1 MNIIRVHKQLQH
13 LHHSHQL
20 CTVCPLAKHT
30 KLPFPVSSSYSKSV
44 FELLHCDIW
53 GPYRVPTYNKK
64 RYFVTLVDD
73 HSRFTWLFLIQF
85 KSEVIVVLRNFLNR
99 IMNLF
104 STTMKVLRTD
114 NDCEFFS
121 SEFQSLV
128 SDYGIL
134 HQSSCVYTPQ
144 QNGVVERKH
153 RTILGV
159 ARSLR
164 F

>member
-1 MNIIRVHKQLQH
+1 
-13 LHHSHQL
+13 
-20 CTVCPLAKHT
+20 
-30 KLPFPVSSSYSKSV
+30 
-44 FELLHCDIW
+44 
-53 GPYRVPTYNKK
+53 
-64 RYFVTLVDD
+64 
-73 HSRFTWLFLIQF
+73 
-85 KSEVIVVLRNFLNR
+85 
-99 IMNLF
+99 MNLF